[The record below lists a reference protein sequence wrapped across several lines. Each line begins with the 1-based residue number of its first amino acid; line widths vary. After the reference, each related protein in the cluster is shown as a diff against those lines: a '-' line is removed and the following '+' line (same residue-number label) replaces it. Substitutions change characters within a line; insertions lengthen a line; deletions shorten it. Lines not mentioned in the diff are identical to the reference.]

1 MVDRSISS
9 VSEALLDADRSSE
22 SKDVSLASSPP
33 ALSRID
39 QQSSYGVVSEDGFC
53 DDNANEGEWGLP
65 LYPVTTSSSIN
76 RLPAEILLRIFG
88 FLDPATLN
96 DIWQVCSRWKLLA
109 QSRDVWI
116 TSFANEFHTSE
127 SFPSISNSKL
137 WIVEY
142 EARLQTR
149 RRWLRLKLKSQFYKL
164 LSALSSR
171 LMIRADFDAN
181 KLLGLFYD
189 NEYFA
194 CHLVTGKNQ
203 SYVLNSNMMYTTRT
217 PKFNTQYLIQ
227 INGQD
232 DSIWIKNLN
241 TAKSLGARALSWVRC
256 DTDSAQPAEEL
267 CLDINESAH
276 SSSDFDFISG
286 GSGGTVR
293 CWTFKGKLVK
303 EYKVSHS
310 PIVFVKSDFRS
321 KIVAVGSNQNL
332 HFVNC
337 INGDIT
343 HTETSAL
350 LEGDLDELRDDHLTT
365 LGSRWFVEFDFGFD
379 KATMITPSRI
389 LVLDFTKGTLH
400 KYMDLPAG
408 VAIADAVLQ
417 TTRHYRTTR
426 FDPLL
431 AGMDGIMHCV
441 LLTNDVV
448 MVWNIRDDTPG
459 SHIVPQCQ
467 IRVGDGVRGPV
478 NAMALNSSV
487 LVLGYSNGYSEIR
500 DLFNGEYVRTCTKNF
515 PKSMDRTYVG
525 APVEKIILNP
535 DPAVPNG
542 VVVSLNLVHYFQL
555 GDLAPRRDAK
565 KRKSPRTPN
574 SQKVGH
580 RAIMSQ
586 LDDYKMQEEE
596 RQESQRLQRKYN
608 GNNTGVDRE
617 MEDELTIVLA
627 LSKSEIE
634 RQRLSEDDQ
643 MRLALELS
651 ASASET
657 TPDTASHED
666 EEFARQ
672 LAEVLRLSLEES

>member
-1 MVDRSISS
+1 MVERSLLS
-9 VSEALLDADRSSE
+9 VSEAVLNVDRSSG
-22 SKDVSLASSPP
+22 SKRVSLTSSQPGLP
-33 ALSRID
+33 RID
-39 QQSSYGVVSEDGFC
+39 EQSSYGVTSEDGSC
-53 DDNANEGEWGLP
+53 DDGANEGEWGLP
-65 LYPVTTSSSIN
+65 LFPVATSTSIN

-88 FLDPATLN
+88 FLDPLTLN
-96 DIWQVCSRWKLLA
+96 DIWQVCTRWKLLA

-116 TSFANEFHTSE
+116 TSFANEFYTSE
-127 SFPSISNSKL
+127 SFPSVSNSKL

-142 EARLQTR
+142 EARLRTK

-171 LMIRADFDAN
+171 LMIKADFDTN

-189 NEYFA
+189 NEFFA

-203 SYVLNSNMMYTTRT
+203 TYVLNSNMMYTRKT

-232 DSIWIKNLN
+232 DSIWIKNLH

-256 DTDSAQPAEEL
+256 DTGAAQSAEEL
-267 CLDINESAH
+267 CLDINEDAH

-286 GSGGTVR
+286 ESGGTVR
-293 CWTFKGKLVK
+293 CWTFKGRLVK

-310 PIVFVKSDFRS
+310 PIMFVRSDFRS
-321 KIVAVGSNQNL
+321 KIVAVDSNQSL

-343 HTETSAL
+343 HTETYAL
-350 LEGDLDELRDDHLTT
+350 LEGDFDELRDDHLTT

-379 KATMITPSRI
+379 KVTLVTLSR
-389 LVLDFTKGTLH
+389 LMVLDYIKGTLH
-400 KYMDLPAG
+400 KYMELPAG
-408 VAIADAVLQ
+408 VTIADAVLQ
-417 TTRHYRTTR
+417 TTRHHRTTR
-426 FDPLL
+426 FDTLL
-431 AGMDGIMHCV
+431 AGMDGLMHCV
-441 LLTNDVV
+441 LLTNDVI

-467 IRVGDGVRGPV
+467 FRVGDCVRGPV

-487 LVLGYSNGYSEIR
+487 LLLGYSNGYSEIR
-500 DLFNGEYVRTCTKNF
+500 DLFSGEYVRTCTKNF

-555 GDLAPRRDAK
+555 GDVAPRRDTK
-565 KRKSPRTPN
+565 KRKPPRTLN

-608 GNNTGVDRE
+608 GDNTGFDRE
-617 MEDELTIVLA
+617 IEDEMTIALA
-627 LSKSEIE
+627 LSKSETE
-634 RQRLSEDDQ
+634 CQRLHEDDQ

-651 ASASET
+651 ASASEA
-657 TPDTASHED
+657 TPDTASQED